1 MAVERETNVVYKP
14 LIFRWMVLVAIG
26 CCCFLFFLDQG
37 RAERVN
43 AEAWTQDAER
53 IHQLVKEKQW
63 TEARETLAKLAA
75 GYSRA
80 DFSGQDISLE
90 AIHALSECL
99 LDLEGKLNQVR
110 PDPASILSSAVRLR
124 LAFDALSHP
133 NQPLW
138 HGRYQDI
145 IRKAEAVERAVKSG
159 EGEEVR
165 KAVAALDGEYR
176 LIRPAVVVSK
186 SPQTVE
192 KVDSMM
198 AYLRTQANLAE
209 MDREALMDGVKRFK
223 QMMDPLFYGSEKD
236 VVSLGRSMEVPEVLP
251 FLWVGGMIALV
262 LAYVG
267 WRMYRA
273 EQVAVRAEGPV
284 RSVGSTPFHR

>member
-1 MAVERETNVVYKP
+1 MDGGP
-14 LIFRWMVLVAIG
+14 
-26 CCCFLFFLDQG
+26 
-37 RAERVN
+37 
-43 AEAWTQDAER
+43 
-53 IHQLVKEKQW
+53 
-63 TEARETLAKLAA
+63 ETLVAA

-80 DFSGQDISLE
+80 DFSVRIYPLKRFTPCPNACSTWR
-90 AIHALSECL
+90 
-99 LDLEGKLNQVR
+99 KLNQVR
-110 PDPASILSSAVRLR
+110 PDPASILSAVRLR

>member
-26 CCCFLFFLDQG
+26 CCCFFFSSTKGVRSGLCQ
-37 RAERVN
+37 
-43 AEAWTQDAER
+43 AWTQDAER

-159 EGEEVR
+159 KG
-165 KAVAALDGEYR
+165 
-176 LIRPAVVVSK
+176 
-186 SPQTVE
+186 
-192 KVDSMM
+192 
-198 AYLRTQANLAE
+198 
-209 MDREALMDGVKRFK
+209 KRC
-223 QMMDPLFYGSEKD
+223 
-236 VVSLGRSMEVPEVLP
+236 GR
-251 FLWVGGMIALV
+251 
-262 LAYVG
+262 
-267 WRMYRA
+267 R
-273 EQVAVRAEGPV
+273 
-284 RSVGSTPFHR
+284 